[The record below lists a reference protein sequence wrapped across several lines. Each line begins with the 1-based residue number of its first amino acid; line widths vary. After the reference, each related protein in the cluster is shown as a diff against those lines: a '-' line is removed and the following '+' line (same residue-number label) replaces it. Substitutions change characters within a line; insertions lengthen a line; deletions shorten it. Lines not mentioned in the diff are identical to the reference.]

1 MRINWYPIAGLLLI
15 VFIWLMIAA
24 GGWLIWKTVLQ
35 PKVSSMELDYCY
47 RGSGGLY
54 GEGD

>member
-35 PKVSSMELDYCY
+35 PKVSSTVKVIEIERSFHVY
-47 RGSGGLY
+47 
-54 GEGD
+54 